1 MDSKTSD
8 QKGEYFYKFY
18 PPVLLLLGILAIL
31 GFRMAGVVGWS
42 RYILFFF
49 WPVGMVSWL
58 AAIPLKY
65 PRFWLGT
72 YYIIVFWGTCVLI
85 SVLTSSIIFRLFD
98 PDADIRQ
105 YIIEGINAFLFI
117 LIVVLGICQY
127 RHGLKQVR
135 KKEEQQALS
144 SVSTRSD

>member
-49 WPVGMVSWL
+49 LVIRSCN
-58 AAIPLKY
+58 
-65 PRFWLGT
+65 
-72 YYIIVFWGTCVLI
+72 YIIFFISFQVLDVI
-85 SVLTSSIIFRLFD
+85 RSLII
-98 PDADIRQ
+98 IM
-105 YIIEGINAFLFI
+105 
-117 LIVVLGICQY
+117 
-127 RHGLKQVR
+127 
-135 KKEEQQALS
+135 
-144 SVSTRSD
+144 